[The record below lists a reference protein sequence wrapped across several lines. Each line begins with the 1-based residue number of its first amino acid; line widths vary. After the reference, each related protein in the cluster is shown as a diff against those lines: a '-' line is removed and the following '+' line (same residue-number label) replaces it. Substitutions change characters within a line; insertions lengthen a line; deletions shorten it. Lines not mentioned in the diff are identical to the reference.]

1 MVLQQNRLSIPLSSH
16 KIKNCSEEFEKI
28 AEISDNTTMVA
39 FATINQAE
47 ERDSLDINVKGEEL
61 ECRARS
67 PNAVFDEICGPTFY
81 SPRSEV
87 EDELL
92 LDKTTLSDVDELLL
106 DKNEADA
113 ADYMRHMIADLL
125 NEVEVLKIK
134 LEESQQEVSAL
145 KQQRRAMQLEVS
157 PRRKYSM
164 NSNSKKITL
173 STEQA
178 NNISVH
184 DATCLVVANL
194 TKKVEDLNFRQDELM
209 SERNSLVERVED
221 LTCQNSAYELKI
233 SALEHQFKSINKT
246 RQKAV
251 QRLIDTSVSYS
262 TVHVPKHKSSSLDSN
277 SLDESS

>member
-1 MVLQQNRLSIPLSSH
+1 MV
-16 KIKNCSEEFEKI
+16 
-28 AEISDNTTMVA
+28 V
-39 FATINQAE
+39 FATINPSEARE
-47 ERDSLDINVKGEEL
+47 PLDTNGKGGEL
-61 ECRARS
+61 EYRARS
-67 PNAVFDEICGPTFY
+67 PNSVFYAEICGPAVY

-92 LDKTTLSDVDELLL
+92 LDKTTLSDVDELLQ

-134 LEESQQEVSAL
+134 MEESQQEVSTL

-157 PRRKYSM
+157 PRRKFNM
-164 NSNSKKITL
+164 NSNSKMTL
-173 STEQA
+173 SMEQA
-178 NNISVH
+178 HNISVQ

-194 TKKVEDLNFRQDELM
+194 TKKVEDLNSRQDEIM
-209 SERNSLVERVED
+209 NERNSLIERVED

-233 SALEHQFKSINKT
+233 SALELQFKSINKT

-251 QRLIDTSVSYS
+251 QRLISGSSYS
-262 TVHVPKHKSSSLDSN
+262 PVLDQKSSPRVQFDS
-277 SLDESS
+277 SSDLDESS